1 MRPQCIAAVSAAIGR
16 ELTRAEADG
25 IEARVRAALR
35 MLAVQDPVAF
45 SAKSASTRLDEAAAL
60 AAQQIKQEAVDAKR
74 QTLRQVEAHDR
85 IATTLRA
92 MIDAGRH
99 PQDALRRTLYDIPD
113 GKTSGLPLES
123 RYIGLSDLY
132 RRRLTDTLGVLEPR
146 AFGLFANREGQ
157 YAFVREMFGVDTGNV
172 LAKRAAETWTKLTQ
186 EELVP
191 HFVDAGGVLH
201 PLADYRF
208 PQHHDQL
215 AVFGDGTDASRDA
228 WVADVMPALD
238 RRRYVNLSGRLMD
251 DGELTAVLRDVWDT
265 ISSGGANKI
274 VPGEQVGAQMVANRE
289 LQHRFL
295 HFRDPEHYLAYQELY
310 GSRDL
315 WSTVNGHVDRMARS
329 IAQMET
335 FGPNADREFAYW
347 NAWAAK
353 EGRRG
358 RTDALAT
365 MAKLDNAYRQVAGY
379 TEGVA
384 HPGFA
389 RVMDDLRNL
398 MAARALGSALWSS
411 IQDLETIAMTARYNR
426 VSVFGTYLNHLRLLA
441 PGSSE
446 GRLELERAGLLVNSG
461 MQVLRRYQVDSLGA
475 SFSAK
480 MANFVITI
488 SGLNRWTDAGRAAYA
503 MMHARTLASLLE
515 RGALGAHDRQLLTE
529 KGVTDTDLAVWK
541 LANAEQTHFGRLLT
555 PDAIYRIPDADLLA
569 LPLPTVAGV
578 TTTAQQLKREAA
590 TKLLSVLITESRMAV
605 VEPGMLQRAQMS
617 LQAPRGDIKGE
628 LLRSFWQFKSFPWSF
643 FQKHIVQ
650 RGWNGQ
656 DTAGGRIVYLGPTI
670 IASTLL
676 GAAALEINDMLLG
689 KDPRPLYG
697 ADGQILTKNWI
708 AAAAKGGGLGV
719 YGDFLAAESTSDAS
733 SALATLAG
741 PLASTA
747 AHGVNL
753 FAGNAVQA
761 LGNKPTNFGREG
773 VAFVKGVTPGANL
786 WYTKAATDH
795 WLFNYLQEQLSP
807 GYSAR
812 IEARARTQ
820 FGQDYWWRPRDLTPQ
835 GPFRPDSLIA
845 GR

>member
-1 MRPQCIAAVSAAIGR
+1 MKPQCIAAVSRAIGR

-35 MLAVQDPVAF
+35 QLAIRDPATF
-45 SAKSASTRLDEAAAL
+45 AAQSASTRLDEAARF
-60 AAQQIKQEAVDAKR
+60 AADQIRQEAADAKR
-74 QTLRQVEAHDR
+74 QTQRQIEAHDR
-85 IATTLRA
+85 IGATLTA
-92 MIDAGRH
+92 MRDAGLH
-99 PQDALRRTLYDIPD
+99 PQDALKRTLYEIAD
-113 GKTSGLPLES
+113 GKTVGLPLES
-123 RYIGLSDLY
+123 RFIGLSDLY
-132 RRRLTDTLGVLEPR
+132 RRRLTDTLGALEPR
-146 AFGLFANREGQ
+146 VFGLFANREGQ
-157 YAFVREMFGVDTGNV
+157 VAFVREMFGVNTGDP
-172 LAKRAAETWTKLTQ
+172 LAQRAAEAWRNLS
-186 EELVP
+186 ENELVP

-215 AVFGDGTDASRDA
+215 KVFGDGSDASRDA
-228 WVADVMPALD
+228 WVADVLPALD

-295 HFRDPEHYLAYQELY
+295 HFRDAEHYLAYQELY

-379 TEGVA
+379 TEGFA
-384 HPGFA
+384 HPGWASTFDHA
-389 RVMDDLRNL
+389 RNIMV
-398 MAARALGSALWSS
+398 AAKLGSALWSS
-411 IQDLETIAMTARYNR
+411 IQDLATVAMTAKYNR
-426 VSVFGTYLNHLRLLA
+426 LSVSGTYINGLRVLA
-441 PGSSE
+441 PGGAE
-446 GRLELERAGLLVNSG
+446 ARLELERAGLLVNSS
-461 MQVLRRYQVDSLGA
+461 MQAIRRYQVDSLGA
-475 SFSAK
+475 SFTAK
-480 MANFVITI
+480 MANALLTI
-488 SGLNRWTDAGRAAYA
+488 SGLNRWTDAWRAGYA
-503 MMHARTLASLLE
+503 MTHARTLAALLE
-515 RGALGAHDRQLLTE
+515 RGPISGRDRELLTA
-529 KGVTDTDLAVWK
+529 KGVTDTDLAVWR
-541 LANAEQTHFGRLLT
+541 LADPESTHFGRLLT
-555 PDAIYRIPDADLLA
+555 ADAIYRIPDADVLA

-578 TTTAQQLKREAA
+578 TTTARQLKREAA

-617 LQAPRGDIKGE
+617 LQAPRGDVKGE

-656 DTAGGRIVYLGPTI
+656 DTAGGKIAYIGPTL
-670 IASTLL
+670 IASALL
-676 GAAALEINDMLLG
+676 GAAALEIDDMLRG

-697 ADGQILTKNWI
+697 ADGQIVLKNWI
-708 AAAAKGGGLGV
+708 AAMAKGGGLGV

-741 PLASTA
+741 PVFGTGAQA
-747 AHGVNL
+747 VNL
-753 FAGNAVQA
+753 LAGNAVQA

-835 GPFRPDSLIA
+835 GPFTPENVA